1 MQPWF
6 ISIIL
11 TRNYFNWHTIQLND
25 VNRESEKPFFF
36 DSLEQDIEKFIDL
49 LQKHITS
56 EYVVVFL
63 FFCFVVVVVV
73 LMVIS
78 VIKLALFRA
87 FLTD

>member
-1 MQPWF
+1 MVQSWF

-49 LQKHITS
+49 LQKHIAS

-63 FFCFVVVVVV
+63 LLLLVFNGDIGYK
-73 LMVIS
+73 IS
-78 VIKLALFRA
+78 LI
-87 FLTD
+87 